1 MIGSM
6 AVVNEVARN
15 LDNPEN
21 TYKVG
26 GATEVSNGVMVVVL
40 IHNTKNDKPHMGGYI
55 EITVFT
61 DMPLEDQ
68 VKAALQEGGLRVK
81 EEGTDEE
88 KATPSAEEE
97 DDKKKEE
104 QRQ

>member
-15 LDNPEN
+15 LDNPTN

-26 GATEVSNGVMVVVL
+26 GATEITNGVRVVVL
-40 IHNTKNDKPHMGGYI
+40 IHNTENDKPNKGGYI

-61 DMPLEDQ
+61 DMPLVDQ
-68 VKAALQEGGLRVK
+68 VQAALMEADLPVK
-81 EEGTDEE
+81 EAPVEEE
-88 KATPSAEEE
+88 KATPSGQEE
-97 DDKKKEE
+97 DDKKKES
-104 QRQ
+104 QGQ